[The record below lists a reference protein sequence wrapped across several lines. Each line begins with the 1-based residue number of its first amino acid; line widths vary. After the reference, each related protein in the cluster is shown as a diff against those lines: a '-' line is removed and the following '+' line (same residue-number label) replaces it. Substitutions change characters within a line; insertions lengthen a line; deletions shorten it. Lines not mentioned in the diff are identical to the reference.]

1 MLKYQILRDYD
12 NAIIHLKNKLGV
24 KATSNLQLD
33 TVGRHLFGR
42 KYLGTYS
49 ADDYPKPDQMS
60 DGDVFILNNKTHRSL
75 GEHWLAVG
83 KKAGHCYAFDTF
95 HRSLGGLS
103 THFTH
108 NGWIPAGKFK
118 EQSDK
123 ETDCGVLSMA
133 WLILFKKYGLS
144 ILHVI

>member
-108 NGWIPAGKFK
+108 NGWIPAGSSKSNLTK
-118 EQSDK
+118 RQ
-123 ETDCGVLSMA
+123 TVVC
-133 WLILFKKYGLS
+133 
-144 ILHVI
+144 